1 MALAATEFFSSP
13 LIPTGLEAGRSATA
27 ATRPSVGESSVA
39 GPATV
44 SAGILQ
50 VDPDA
55 VAAAARLRYDQ
66 PSGRESRAVAAY
78 QTVARQE
85 RREQLQSLI
94 QVDLYA

>member
-1 MALAATEFFSSP
+1 MELAASDYISSTLSP
-13 LIPTGLEAGRSATA
+13 GALEAGRRATLTPQNLA
-27 ATRPSVGESSVA
+27 AGGVA
-39 GPATV
+39 SNP
-44 SAGILQ
+44 GILQ

>member
-1 MALAATEFFSSP
+1 MTLAATDYLSSA
-13 LIPTGLEAGRSATA
+13 LTPTGVEAGRSATSTTR
-27 ATRPSVGESSVA
+27 ATMPG
-39 GPATV
+39 ATA
-44 SAGILQ
+44 SASIPNPGVLL

-85 RREQLQSLI
+85 RREQVQSLI

>member
-1 MALAATEFFSSP
+1 MALAATDFHTSA
-13 LIPTGLEAGRSATA
+13 LISPTGLDAGRSATQAPQVQA
-27 ATRPSVGESSVA
+27 ATG
-39 GPATV
+39 ATTNP
-44 SAGILQ
+44 GILQ